1 MRSST
6 VRRMMRICLVGAGL
20 VGGMAQAQTQTQ
32 ETAAACAGFSE
43 DVRVMLE
50 ADRALRGRQ
59 DYLAAPEDGGQARS
73 GAQLALVERSNA
85 MRLETLLARCGWPLR
100 SIHGPEAGEAAWQ
113 LVRQSLALQ
122 QAAAPHLERAVAAGE
137 ADGHVLAQLLDRIA
151 LARGEP
157 QRYGTQMRQLDGCR
171 WTPQPMDDRA
181 RVEERR
187 RTLGLPGLEEQERQ
201 ANVMVIHEG
210 CENQVIMP
218 PLQSNK

>member
-6 VRRMMRICLVGAGL
+6 VRRVMRICLVGAGL
-20 VGGMAQAQTQTQ
+20 VGGMAQAQDNV
-32 ETAAACAGFSE
+32 ACAGYGE
-43 DVRVMLE
+43 DVQVMLE

-59 DYLAAPEDGGQARS
+59 DYLAAPEDGGQARRR
-73 GAQLALVERSNA
+73 AQLALVERSNA

-100 SIHGPEAGEAAWQ
+100 SIHGPDAGEAAWQ

-137 ADGHVLAQLLDRIA
+137 ADGRVLAQLLDRIA
-151 LARGEP
+151 LAKGEP

-210 CENQVIMP
+210 CENQVAMP
-218 PLQSNK
+218 PPQTNK

>member
-1 MRSST
+1 
-6 VRRMMRICLVGAGL
+6 MRICLVGAVL
-20 VGGMAQAQTQTQ
+20 AGGMAQAQDT
-32 ETAAACAGFSE
+32 AACAGYGE
-43 DVRVMLE
+43 DVQVMLE

-59 DYLAAPEDGGQARS
+59 DYLAAPEDGGQARR

-100 SIHGPEAGEAAWQ
+100 SVHGDGAGKAVWQ

-171 WTPQPMDDRA
+171 WTPHPMDDRA

-210 CENQVIMP
+210 CENQVTMP
-218 PLQSNK
+218 PLQTKK